1 MPHSNNDPGWLKT
14 FENYF
19 SSQTKHILDN
29 MVTKLSEEA
38 YIAYLLGQKIVE
50 LPRWQVNDPTLMK
63 IFFSFIASLNLTL
76 SVVSRTTQNDKVWHR
91 GPRMHLKQLMQ
102 TLFESYRKHIFL

>member
-1 MPHSNNDPGWLKT
+1 MTQFYFAYILPENKLKIFVMPHSHNDPGWLKT

-38 YIAYLLGQKIVE
+38 YIAYPLGQKIVE
-50 LPRWQVNDPTLMK
+50 LPRWQVNDPTLRR
-63 IFFSFIASLNLTL
+63 I
-76 SVVSRTTQNDKVWHR
+76 
-91 GPRMHLKQLMQ
+91 
-102 TLFESYRKHIFL
+102 LFVLCL